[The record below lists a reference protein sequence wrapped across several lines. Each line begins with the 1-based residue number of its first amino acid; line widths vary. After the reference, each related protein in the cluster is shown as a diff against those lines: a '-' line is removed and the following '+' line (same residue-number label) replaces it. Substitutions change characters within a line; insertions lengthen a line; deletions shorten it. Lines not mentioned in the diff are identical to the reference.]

1 MKIPAFRRFALP
13 SAAVAALLLTG
24 SLPAAGQTPTSPA
37 QPADQHRPTLQRRP
51 GELLDGREER
61 VHVQVQHPAG
71 IHNHD
76 AIALTSQIMA
86 MNLVHRV
93 WCSSNAWARSVERS
107 LLPWALADVELGDNT
122 LEIGPGYGANLRVLV
137 DKTRQLTAVEIDAA
151 MAERLRGKYG
161 ERARIIHGDGSD
173 TGLPAEDFSSVVCF
187 TMLHHVPTPALQDQL
202 LAEAFRVLRP
212 GGVFAGSDS
221 AASTLFRLLHF
232 RDTCNP
238 VHPQTFPEHLR
249 AAGFD
254 DVHVEANGR
263 RLRWRAVKA
272 GS

>member
-1 MKIPAFRRFALP
+1 
-13 SAAVAALLLTG
+13 
-24 SLPAAGQTPTSPA
+24 
-37 QPADQHRPTLQRRP
+37 
-51 GELLDGREER
+51 
-61 VHVQVQHPAG
+61 
-71 IHNHD
+71 
-76 AIALTSQIMA
+76 MA
-86 MNLVHRV
+86 MNLCHRV
-93 WCSSNAWARSVERS
+93 FCSSNRYFDAVEGG
-107 LLPWALADVELGDNT
+107 LLPWVLADVDLGDNV
-122 LEIGPGYGANLRVLV
+122 LEIGPGYGGTN
-137 DKTRQLTAVEIDAA
+137 
-151 MAERLRGKYG
+151 
-161 ERARIIHGDGSD
+161 
-173 TGLPAEDFSSVVCF
+173 TGLPAEEFSSVVCF

-238 VHPQTFPEHLR
+238 VHPQAFPEHLR